1 MERKTG
7 KRWKLNVNMEK
18 WKKSKPRDK
27 EKILIWKEK
36 KKRIKKEKVW
46 KERWDRG
53 GKNKKIKNKRKFK
66 IYLKERRK
74 FKRQIE

>member
-1 MERKTG
+1 
-7 KRWKLNVNMEK
+7 MEK
-18 WKKSKPRDK
+18 ETISKPRDK

-46 KERWDRG
+46 KERWYRG
-53 GKNKKIKNKRKFK
+53 GKNKKNKRKFK